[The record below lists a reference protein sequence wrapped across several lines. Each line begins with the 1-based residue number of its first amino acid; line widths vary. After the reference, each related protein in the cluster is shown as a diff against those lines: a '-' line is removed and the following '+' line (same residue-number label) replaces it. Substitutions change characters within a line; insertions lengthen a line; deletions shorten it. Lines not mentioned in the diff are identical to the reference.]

1 MARRRKTSF
10 LDDLLNIAI
19 KIPLW
24 ANLIIAGVTFATL
37 RFFGGEEFPVMKT
50 FDAGHLA
57 DTLAIH
63 FATIAAHIG
72 QFIIPPIFILGGVIG
87 WIQRKARARRF
98 NKIGS
103 APLTGQS
110 IRNLSW
116 EQFEQM
122 VGEAFCRRGYSVSE
136 TAKGADGGID
146 LVMHKGGELFLVQC
160 KQWKALKVSVQVVRE
175 LYGVMSARGAAGGF
189 VVTSGNFTA
198 DAVRFAK
205 GTSMELIDG
214 SALAQ
219 MFKASPSGQIVAH
232 ETIAL
237 PVPQSP
243 LDSPASA
250 ADALNVPNTPISIYD
265 AAKLVTCPR
274 CTGVMTPR
282 FGKGQNGGIKDRVF
296 FGCTSFPKCRGTRR
310 IDELPRHV
318 TVESNLQ
325 I

>member
-19 KIPLW
+19 KIPVW
-24 ANLIIAGVTFATL
+24 ANLIIAGVTFAVL
-37 RFFGGEEFPVMKT
+37 RLVGGADFPVMEA
-50 FDAGHLA
+50 FDSGRLA

-72 QFIIPPIFILGGVIG
+72 QYIIPPIFILGGVIG

-98 NKIGS
+98 NRIS
-103 APLTGQS
+103 SSPLTGQA
-110 IRNLSW
+110 IRNLTW

-122 VGEAFCRRGYSVSE
+122 VGEAFRRRGYSVNE

-146 LVMHKGGELFLVQC
+146 LVMHKGNELFLVQC
-160 KQWKALKVSVQVVRE
+160 KQWKALKVGVQVVRE

-189 VVTSGNFTA
+189 VVTSGSFTA
-198 DAVRFAK
+198 EAVRFAK
-205 GTSMELIDG
+205 GTSMELVDG
-214 SALAQ
+214 SNLAQ
-219 MFKASPSGQIVAH
+219 MFKASPPGEAATQ
-232 ETIAL
+232 ETIAR
-237 PVPQSP
+237 PVTPTP
-243 LDSPASA
+243 LESA
-250 ADALNVPNTPISIYD
+250 TISADALNVANPPLSIYD

-282 FGKGQNGGIKDRVF
+282 FGRSQAGGIKDRVF

-310 IDELPRHV
+310 IDELPLHV
-318 TVESNLQ
+318 VVDSNLQ